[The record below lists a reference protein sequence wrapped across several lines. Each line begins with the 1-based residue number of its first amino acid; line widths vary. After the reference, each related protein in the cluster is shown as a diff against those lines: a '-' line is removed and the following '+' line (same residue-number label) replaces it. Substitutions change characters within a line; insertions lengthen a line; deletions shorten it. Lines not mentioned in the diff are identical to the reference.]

1 MFIRQVL
8 PVITLFLLC
17 FCSSLWAEPKL
28 DVVLSNQKV
37 SLEETTSLSIQ
48 VEWPRKEAQYT
59 FAFPKL
65 RLNFLILE
73 QQGESQE
80 TFIQN
85 GEEWLRKTFL
95 ITLKPQGIG
104 QGKID
109 SFVIHYLDPAN
120 QKGGSFTVDEQFI
133 TVTRPPFKLS
143 SLQLLLLTAG
153 AGGAVI
159 LAVFFLLWRGRAK
172 KAAKTPNDS
181 SEQHQAV
188 TAAKKIAE
196 EYSKKSQKDLLHE
209 LSALLRHF
217 IHAQYKIT
225 AGQMMDEELVDYLKR
240 ESQIPRSEC
249 DSIQKLFNQLHEA
262 KFAGVALSER
272 EFNQL
277 TKEVIHYIEG
287 KQVVGNP

>member
-1 MFIRQVL
+1 ML
-8 PVITLFLLC
+8 LFLLC
-17 FCSSLWAEPKL
+17 FCPSLRAEPKL
-28 DVVLSNQKV
+28 DVVLSNQKI

-65 RLNFLILE
+65 RFNFLTLE

-80 TFIQN
+80 TFIQS

-109 SFVIHYLDPAN
+109 SFVIHYLDPSN

-143 SLQLLLLTAG
+143 SLHLLLLTAG
-153 AGGAVI
+153 GGGAVI

-172 KAAKTPNDS
+172 KAVKSSDAS

-188 TAAKKIAE
+188 NAAKAIAE
-196 EYSKKSQKDLLHE
+196 AYSKKSQKDLLHE
-209 LSALLRHF
+209 LSTLLRHF
-217 IHAQYKIT
+217 IHEQYKSK
-225 AGQMMDEELVDYLKR
+225 AAQMTDQELLDYLKTQ
-240 ESQIPRSEC
+240 SQIPRYEC
-249 DSIQKLFNQLHEA
+249 DSIQKMFNQLHEA
-262 KFAGVALSER
+262 KFAGTQLNER
-272 EFNQL
+272 EFNHL